1 MFWLLMRTRLL
12 SARNVVLETWRLRP
26 VVGAALCLAG
36 ICLFGGMFV
45 GFLLFFEFAA
55 RVGVLDETVY
65 QAFYYLFMLLLA
77 GAVPFVAST
86 LLQSADYSLLF
97 AAPIP
102 PRTVIAAKLLDATV
116 TNSLQFTVLGIPA
129 IVACGAALNLPL
141 LAWPVLIALILLF
154 VLLPALLTAFAL
166 LLALAFL
173 GMARLRAAITLINVL
188 MGIIV
193 CITFVLE
200 ARNLPFKFGG
210 AGGAA
215 GQFQPSLDTRSLGA
229 HIMPSA
235 WFAHVV
241 VELAKAGGGA
251 AGRAFGLIVLVCGV
265 LFGACMALGGRLLS
279 VSSVVSDSGQRG
291 HIEGGAGDEARFWRR
306 WTGASTAGMIVK
318 DGKYIWRDTMLLS
331 QLSVPLILF
340 LVPYLI
346 ALQNP
351 MMDGRTELFPFA
363 AVIIGFILFIQTS
376 IVSLSLLGMEA
387 EGFWIVLNAP
397 ASRGRLLWAKW
408 SVSTVLSGG
417 MAEILCVVAGL
428 TFHADAGWTVAVMG
442 LCALCAAGLCAL
454 GVGISAALPRFLHDN
469 PALRV
474 SPWALIVSF
483 FATSGYM
490 LITLLLF
497 AGAWLVGSGLG
508 AKSPIGNLIAL
519 AFALHL
525 LFTLLVIFAAM
536 GIGAR
541 RLERY
546 EWPH

>member
-26 VVGAALCLAG
+26 TAGAALCLTG
-36 ICLFGGMFV
+36 ICLFGGVFIMFLV
-45 GFLLFFEFAA
+45 FFQFAA
-55 RVGVLDETVY
+55 RVGVLEETVY

-86 LLQSADYSLLF
+86 LLQAADYSLLF
-97 AAPIP
+97 AAPIR
-102 PRTVIAAKLLDATV
+102 PRTVVAAKLLDATV

-129 IVACGAALNLPL
+129 IAACGAALNLPFA
-141 LAWPVLIALILLF
+141 AWPVLIALILLF

-166 LLALAFL
+166 LLALVFL

-188 MGIIV
+188 MGVVV
-193 CITFVLE
+193 CIILVLE
-200 ARNLPFKFGG
+200 VRNLPFKFNAASGG
-210 AGGAA
+210 G
-215 GQFQPSLDTRSLGA
+215 GQFHASLDTHSLGA

-235 WFAHVV
+235 WFAHVAV
-241 VELAKAGGGA
+241 LLARHGSGAGA
-251 AGRAFGLIVLVCGV
+251 AFGRIGAICAA
-265 LFGACMALGGRLLS
+265 LFAACMALGGRLLS
-279 VSSVVSDSGQRG
+279 ASSVVTDSGQRG
-291 HIEGGAGDEARFWRR
+291 HYAGANRDDARLWRR
-306 WTGASTAGMIVK
+306 GVGASTAGMIVK

-340 LVPYLI
+340 VVPYI
-346 ALQNP
+346 IGFQNRG
-351 MMDGRTELFPFA
+351 MDGPTELFPFA
-363 AVIIGFILFIQTS
+363 AVIITFILFIQTS

-397 ASRGRLLWAKW
+397 ASRSAVLWAKW
-408 SVSTVLSGG
+408 GVSVLLTGG
-417 MAEILCVVAGL
+417 MGVAMCGL
-428 TFHADAGWTVAVMG
+428 AALSFHAGQVVTLAVMA
-442 LCALCAAGLCAL
+442 LIALCAMGLCAL

-490 LITLLLF
+490 LLTLL
-497 AGAWLVGSGLG
+497 
-508 AKSPIGNLIAL
+508 
-519 AFALHL
+519 
-525 LFTLLVIFAAM
+525 IFAATWIASSASGAAGPSPTLIGGAFGLHALLTLAVILAAM
-536 GIGAR
+536 TIGAR